1 MFYHKP
7 IPIFEANFF
16 LADLA
21 QGFPDRDVIKKQMIC
36 GGKAGK
42 ELSKYYDILVELQ
55 TRLESSVEADR
66 ADIDALY
73 QPISKHG
80 SENVKFEAN
89 FLANCFALIHNGNG
103 AFDCLD
109 DEESFRIIRDSARDL
124 PCGIYNMVREGREF
138 ITADNSPNLLE
149 IIRLIKDSDYSPSS
163 KLILI
168 DAAME
173 PEKYAEKLINMLAPV
188 VAEFRKC
195 EKLYAPL
202 LEQYEE
208 TIGQLKSEKD
218 TIGYFFH
225 NTFENMKEYSVIPLI
240 LLPVE
245 CVVGINCPTNDKVKC
260 HLGAL
265 AYFVRQNFFLSTATT
280 EVTKIMEALA
290 NKNRIRI
297 IEELAGGRK
306 FGRELA
312 DKLHLT
318 AGSISQNISQLANAG
333 LVQMESVG
341 MRMYYAIDYK
351 GVERFLNLI
360 NQLFYAKDK

>member
-7 IPIFEANFF
+7 IPIFEANLF

-21 QGFPDRDVIKKQMIC
+21 QSFPDREVIKKQIIC
-36 GGKAGK
+36 GGEAGS

-66 ADIDALY
+66 EDIDALY

-80 SENVKFEAN
+80 SENAHVEAS
-89 FLANCFALIHNGNG
+89 FLANCFALINKK
-103 AFDCLD
+103 AFTCM
-109 DEESFRIIRDSARDL
+109 DEDESFGIIRESAQEL
-124 PCGIYNMVREGREF
+124 PVGIYNMVREDEEF
-138 ITADNSPNLLE
+138 ITDDKSPSLME
-149 IIRLIKDSDYSPSS
+149 IIRAIKDSDYSPSS
-163 KLILI
+163 KLTLI
-168 DAAME
+168 DAAIE
-173 PEKYAEKLINMLAPV
+173 PEKYAEKLINMLIPV

-208 TIGQLKSEKD
+208 TIKQLKSEKD

-225 NTFENMKEYSVIPLI
+225 NTFENMKDYSVFPFIM
-240 LLPVE
+240 LPIK
-245 CVVGINCPTNDKVKC
+245 CVVGINRPMSDEAECY
-260 HLGAL
+260 LGAL
-265 AYFVRQNFFLSTATT
+265 AYFARQNFFFSVATT

-290 NKNRIRI
+290 NKNRVRI

-318 AGSISQNISQLANAG
+318 TGSISQNISQLTSVG

-341 MRMYYAIDYK
+341 TRMYYTIDYK
-351 GVERFLNLI
+351 GVERFLTLL
-360 NQLFYAKDK
+360 NQLFYTKDQ

>member
-21 QGFPDRDVIKKQMIC
+21 QNFPDREVIKKQIIC
-36 GGKAGK
+36 GGEAGK
-42 ELSKYYDILVELQ
+42 ALSKYYDILAELQ
-55 TRLESSVEADR
+55 TRLESSIEADR

-80 SENVKFEAN
+80 SENVHVEAN
-89 FLANCFALIHNGNG
+89 FLANCFALINHRT
-103 AFDCLD
+103 FDCLD
-109 DEESFRIIRDSARDL
+109 DEESFRIIRDSAQDL
-124 PCGIYNMVREGREF
+124 PRGIYNMIREGEEF
-138 ITADNSPNLLE
+138 ITADHSPSLLE
-149 IIRLIKDSDYSPSS
+149 IIRLIKDSDYSHSS
-163 KLILI
+163 KLTLI

-173 PEKYAEKLINMLAPV
+173 PEKYAEKLVNMLAPV
-188 VAEFRKC
+188 AAEFRKC
-195 EKLYAPL
+195 EKIYAPL

-208 TIGQLKSEKD
+208 TIGQLKSEKN

-225 NTFENMKEYSVIPLI
+225 NTFENMKDYSVFPLI
-240 LLPVE
+240 LLPIK
-245 CVVGINCPTNDKVKC
+245 CVVGVNRPMNDEAKC
-260 HLGAL
+260 HLGVL
-265 AYFVRQNFFLSTATT
+265 AYFARQNFLFSTATM
-280 EVTKIMEALA
+280 EITKIMEALA

-318 AGSISQNISQLANAG
+318 TGSISQNISLLTSAG

-341 MRMYYAIDYK
+341 TRMYYVIDYK
-351 GVERFLNLI
+351 GVERFLSLMK
-360 NQLFYAKDK
+360 QLFYAKDK

>member
-21 QGFPDRDVIKKQMIC
+21 QSFPDREVIKKQIIC
-36 GGKAGK
+36 GGEAGK
-42 ELSKYYDILVELQ
+42 KLSKYYDILVELQ

-80 SENVKFEAN
+80 SEKVNVEAN
-89 FLANCFALIHNGNG
+89 FLANCFAMIDFNT
-103 AFDCLD
+103 FTCED
-109 DEESFRIIRDSARDL
+109 DEESFKIIRDCAKEL
-124 PCGIYNMVREGREF
+124 PYGIYNMIREDEEF
-138 ITADNSPNLLE
+138 TTSENSLGILE
-149 IIRLIKDSDYSPSS
+149 IIRTIKDSDYSPSS
-163 KLILI
+163 KLTLI

-173 PEKYAEKLINMLAPV
+173 PEKYAEKLIKMLAPV
-188 VAEFRKC
+188 AAEFRKC

-202 LEQYEE
+202 LERYEE
-208 TIGQLKSEKD
+208 AIEQLKSEKA

-225 NTFENMKEYSVIPLI
+225 STFENMKDYSVFPLI
-240 LLPVE
+240 SLPVKS
-245 CVVGINCPTNDKVKC
+245 VVGVNRPMNDEMKC
-260 HLGAL
+260 HLGVL
-265 AYFVRQNFFLSTATT
+265 AYFLRQNFLLSTATT
-280 EVTKIMEALA
+280 EVTKIIEALA

-318 AGSISQNISQLANAG
+318 TGSISQNISLLTSAG

-341 MRMYYAIDYK
+341 TRMYYVIDYK
-351 GVERFLNLI
+351 GVERFLSLMK
-360 NQLFYAKDK
+360 QLFYAKDK

>member
-21 QGFPDRDVIKKQMIC
+21 QSFPDRNVIKKQIIC
-36 GGKAGK
+36 GGEAGK

-73 QPISKHG
+73 QPISKQG
-80 SENVKFEAN
+80 SENVQVEAS
-89 FLANCFALIHNGNG
+89 FLANCFALMNSG

-109 DEESFRIIRDSARDL
+109 DEESFKIIRDGAQAL
-124 PCGIYNMVREGREF
+124 PCGIYNMIKEGEEF
-138 ITADNSPNLLE
+138 ITADDSPSLLE

-163 KLILI
+163 KLTLI

-173 PEKYAEKLINMLAPV
+173 PEKYAEKLINLLAPV
-188 VAEFRKC
+188 AAEFRKC
-195 EKLYAPL
+195 EKLYVPL

-218 TIGYFFH
+218 VIGYFFH
-225 NTFENMKEYSVIPLI
+225 NTFENMKDYSVFPLI
-240 LLPVE
+240 LLPIK
-245 CVVGINCPTNDKVKC
+245 CVVGVNHPINDEAKC
-260 HLGAL
+260 YLGSL
-265 AYFVRQNFFLSTATT
+265 AYFARQKFLFSTATT

-318 AGSISQNISQLANAG
+318 TGSISQNISLLTSAG

-341 MRMYYAIDYK
+341 TRMYYAIDYK

>member
-21 QGFPDRDVIKKQMIC
+21 QSFPDRKVIEKQIIS
-36 GGKAGK
+36 GGEAGS

-55 TRLESSVEADR
+55 NRLESSVKADR
-66 ADIDALY
+66 ADIDVLY

-80 SENVKFEAN
+80 SENNYVEAD
-89 FLANCFALIHNGNG
+89 FLANCFALINYRT
-103 AFDCLD
+103 FTCLD
-109 DEESFRIIRDSARDL
+109 DEESFKIIRESAQEL
-124 PCGIYNMVREGREF
+124 PNGIYSMIKEDEEF
-138 ITADNSPNLLE
+138 VTADNPPNLLE
-149 IIRLIKDSDYSPSS
+149 IIRAIKDSDYSPSS
-163 KLILI
+163 KIALI

-188 VAEFRKC
+188 AAEFRRC
-195 EKLYAPL
+195 EKIYAPL
-202 LEQYEE
+202 LAKYEE
-208 TIGQLKSEKD
+208 AIGELKSEKD
-218 TIGYFFH
+218 TVSYFFH
-225 NTFENMKEYSVIPLI
+225 NTFENMKDYSVFPLI
-240 LLPVE
+240 MLPIE
-245 CVVGINCPTNDKVKC
+245 SVVGINRPINDKAEC

-265 AYFVRQNFFLSTATT
+265 GYFVKQKFLFSSAAA
-280 EVTKIMEALA
+280 EVTKIMESLA

-312 DKLHLT
+312 DKLNLT
-318 AGSISQNISQLANAG
+318 TGSISQNISLLTSAG

-341 MRMYYAIDYK
+341 TRMYYTIDYD
-351 GVERFLNLI
+351 GIERFLNLL
-360 NQLFYAKDK
+360 NQLFYAKDQ